1 MKVDPVN
8 KVQYVSAV
16 KSVNNGKNTDILIT
30 NKKQGI
36 ETDTQKKEI
45 SLEKLQESVEVLN
58 KTVNVIDKKY
68 EFYIHKETDRPVV
81 RVLER
86 ATGEVINQIPPDE
99 ILNIIT
105 RIREIIGVFIDER
118 V

>member
-8 KVQYVSAV
+8 KTQYVNTV
-16 KSVNNGKNTDILIT
+16 KPVNDEPNTSIT
-30 NKKQGI
+30 TVNKEQ
-36 ETDTQKKEI
+36 EMESNNQRKKI
-45 SLEKLQESVEVLN
+45 SLEKLQGSVEVLN
-58 KTVNVIDKKY
+58 KSVEVIDKKY
-68 EFYIHKETDRPVV
+68 EFYIHEETDRPVV

-86 ATGEVINQIPPDE
+86 ATGEVINQVPPDE
-99 ILNIIT
+99 ILNIIA